1 MQVQVSPADLEKK
14 NRMISILE
22 ERRKTYGSAVLRAI
36 LLRDGAEWKNSM
48 TTVVVMHRDEARV
61 EDETYRYP
69 NCILLKRSLSID
81 EFSEML
87 ERIVTDG
94 KLKIKNLAD
103 VTVEG
108 YFSQL
113 QPFDYTPS
121 DDEIFRSGWPADRFV
136 FTPKTKAG
144 YPSEPF
150 AALDAPLFPGPAEAV
165 RVWTEVDGNAYLGTI
180 VFLLPNYSAKIDEL
194 RLSSETLTIRLRTLE
209 SSPQKVKGKLYLE
222 KLGKKIIQQDVDFE
236 TESVTVPVGVLPD
249 WWQVYI
255 LAKDTGSILDFRRVH
270 AAWRGL
276 PAGVFIDVRPADIEE
291 ILKRGEN
298 DQVEFKQ
305 DLSKKPEEFLESVVA
320 FANTK
325 GGSILVGVDDS
336 GNVTGLYEQ
345 KLEERVQNMI
355 RDNCEPAPNVTV
367 ERKEI
372 LGKTVYLVRVSEG
385 DEKPYNLRNRGF
397 LIRAGST
404 DRLMSRIE
412 MDNIY
417 ATRQSPPL
425 GRRLY

>member
-1 MQVQVSPADLEKK
+1 
-14 NRMISILE
+14 
-22 ERRKTYGSAVLRAI
+22 
-36 LLRDGAEWKNSM
+36 M
-48 TTVVVMHRDEARV
+48 TTVAIVHRDEART
-61 EDETYRYP
+61 EDETFRYP
-69 NCILLKRSLSID
+69 NCILAKRSLSLD
-81 EFSEML
+81 EFVETL
-87 ERIVTDG
+87 EGIVTNG
-94 KLKIKNLAD
+94 KLTIKNLAD
-103 VTVEG
+103 VKVEG

-113 QPFDYTPS
+113 EPFDYTPS

-165 RVWTEVDGNAYLGTI
+165 RVWTGVDGNAYLGSI
-180 VFLLPNYSAKIDEL
+180 VLLLPNYSAKIDEL
-194 RLSSETLTIRLRTLE
+194 RLTSETLTIRIRTLE
-209 SSPQKVKGKLYLE
+209 TSPRKVTAKLYLE
-222 KLGKKIIQQDVDFE
+222 KLGEKIIQKDVNFE
-236 TESVTVPVGVLPD
+236 NESATVQLGVLPD

-255 LAKDTGSILDFRRVH
+255 LSNDTGAILDFRRVH

-276 PAGVFIDVRPADIEE
+276 PAGVVVDVGPADIEE

-320 FANTK
+320 FANTR

-336 GNVTGLYEQ
+336 GNVTGVYEQ

-355 RDNCEPAPNVTV
+355 RDNCEPVPEVSI
-367 ERKEI
+367 ERKEYQAKSI
-372 LGKTVYLVRVSEG
+372 YLVRVPEG

-412 MDNIY
+412 MDNIFT
-417 ATRQSPPL
+417 TRQSPPL
-425 GRRLY
+425 GRRLW